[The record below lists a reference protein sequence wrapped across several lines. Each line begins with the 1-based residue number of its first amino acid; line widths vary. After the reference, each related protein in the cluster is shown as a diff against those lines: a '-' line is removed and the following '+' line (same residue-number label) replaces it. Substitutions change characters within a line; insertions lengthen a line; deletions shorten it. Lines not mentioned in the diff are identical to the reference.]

1 MKIQV
6 NEPWFR
12 CESCQS
18 ERALSELYRCPD
30 CDGEL
35 SIRYD
40 LDGARRAGEFAAEW
54 LRPGSIWERFASL
67 LPQSDGN
74 HVISLG
80 EGSTPLVPASTM
92 GDRFGLGGLHF
103 KLESCNPTGS
113 FKDRQVSIAISK
125 AREWGRDRFGTA
137 SSGNVGVALAAYSAR
152 SGSRCFVWVSSSTA
166 RAKRDQ
172 IRVYGAHLF
181 LTPPSTPE
189 NSRRTQA
196 IFDGMRGF
204 CLDHDLVPM
213 VSARPVNPF
222 MIEGGKTVAYEIAA
236 TLGRAPDR
244 VFAPV
249 GGGGFV
255 GGLWKGFEELLALG
269 LIDHT
274 PAIVGVQTVK
284 GHVPVDRLDDPTW
297 SDPNAFRP
305 LDGRW
310 AMESIRASGGELR
323 CVDGTAIRAA
333 QGVLA
338 TAEGIFAEPQGIG
351 AFAGLLDAHRA
362 GALAPGELVV
372 CAVTGAGL
380 KDMQAA
386 EEIIAADDAHPPYQ
400 EVEGLD
406 DSVRYLVD

>member
-1 MKIQV
+1 MKK
-6 NEPWFR
+6 PWFR
-12 CESCQS
+12 CESCLR
-18 ERALSELYRCPD
+18 ERAIEELYRCPD

-35 SIRYD
+35 SIQYHVE
-40 LDGARRAGEFAAEW
+40 GVRRAGGFAAEW
-54 LRPGSIWERFASL
+54 RRPGSIWDRFAAL
-67 LPQSDGN
+67 LPQEDKTR
-74 HVISLG
+74 VVSLG
-80 EGSTPLVPASTM
+80 EGSTPLVPASTI
-92 GDRFGLGGLHF
+92 GDRLGLGELHY

-125 AREWGRDRFGTA
+125 AREWGHDRFGTA
-137 SSGNVGVALAAYSAR
+137 SSGNVGVALAAYAAR
-152 SGSRCFVWVSSSTA
+152 CGSHCFVWVPSSTA

-172 IRVYGAHLF
+172 IRVYGARLF

-196 IFDGMRGF
+196 IFDGMRDF

-222 MIEGGKTVAYEIAA
+222 MIEGGKTVAFEIAA
-236 TLGRAPDR
+236 SLGRAPDR

-255 GGLWKGFEELLALG
+255 GGLWKGFEELFALG
-269 LIDHT
+269 LIERT
-274 PAIVGVQTVK
+274 PAIVGVQTAK
-284 GHVPVDRLDDPTW
+284 GHVPIDQLDDPTW
-297 SDPNAFRP
+297 PDQNAFRP

-310 AMESIRASGGELR
+310 AMASIRASDGELR
-323 CVDGTAIRAA
+323 TIDGPAVRAA

-362 GALAPGELVV
+362 GALPGELVV
-372 CAVTGAGL
+372 CVVTGAGL

-386 EEIIAADDAHPPYQ
+386 EEIIAADAEHPPYRA
-400 EVEGLD
+400 VEGLD
-406 DSVRYLVD
+406 DSVRYLDV